1 MAFIMPIQRTR
12 GLGIQNL
19 DIQQMSSKKLSF
31 KLCNEQGVFG
41 KIYWGANMLKKD
53 SFMNM

>member
-1 MAFIMPIQRTR
+1 MPIQRTR

-31 KLCNEQGVFG
+31 KLCNEQGVLERF
-41 KIYWGANMLKKD
+41 IEEQIC
-53 SFMNM
+53 